1 MKKNNMYKS
10 YEVTFWGHVSFSPY
24 NVNDTAGNYF
34 TYLLRARNKKEAIR
48 KAEKRA
54 DKDEHPAFRLR
65 KVEIV

>member
-1 MKKNNMYKS
+1 MYKA
-10 YEVTFWGHVSFSPY
+10 YEVTFWGHASYP
-24 NVNDTAGNYF
+24 NNPVNDTAGNYF
-34 TYLLRARNKKEAIR
+34 TYLLRARNEKEAIR